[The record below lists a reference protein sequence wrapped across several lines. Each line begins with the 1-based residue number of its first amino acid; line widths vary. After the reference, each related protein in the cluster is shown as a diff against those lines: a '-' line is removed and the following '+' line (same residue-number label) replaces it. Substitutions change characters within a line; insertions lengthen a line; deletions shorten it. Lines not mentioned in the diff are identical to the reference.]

1 MPAFHELLE
10 IICSYLKVI
19 GYLYILRQFWLA
31 LVCGGWCRAMAFS
44 RADRIVGGDSE
55 TTGQK
60 LHGPRLTQPSVL
72 SRTPECNAIRRVM
85 TKKSIR

>member
-1 MPAFHELLE
+1 
-10 IICSYLKVI
+10 
-19 GYLYILRQFWLA
+19 
-31 LVCGGWCRAMAFS
+31 MAFS

-72 SRTPECNAIRRVM
+72 LRTPECNAIRRVM